1 MSDVDVDVVAPPVPV
16 PAEAEAERTGQ
27 GSSGFTVAL
36 ENFQGP
42 FDVLLSL
49 IAKHE
54 MDITQVSL
62 SVVTDEFIQY
72 VGALQRSA
80 SPQALDEASEFLVV
94 AATLLDLKVARLL
107 PRGEVEDE
115 YDVELLEAR
124 DLLFARLL
132 QYKAFKEVAGRLNV
146 RLAAES
152 VRIPRQVD
160 LDPAVTTALPPLV
173 WTLTPDQLAHLAVAA
188 LDPERH
194 VPQEVDVAHLHG
206 AQVRV
211 ADEAEILAEALRD
224 GAEHTFD
231 SLIADAESTLV
242 VVVRF
247 LALLEMYRDRV
258 VRLHQ
263 DEVLGPLLVRWD
275 GARDWSA
282 EALSSEYTGAEPDQV
297 TAAAPGGHE
306 GAAPQAPVGTDD
318 ENLGD

>member
-1 MSDVDVDVVAPPVPV
+1 M
-16 PAEAEAERTGQ
+16 
-27 GSSGFTVAL
+27 AL

-62 SVVTDEFIQY
+62 SVVTDEFIRY
-72 VGALQRSA
+72 VRALQDSA
-80 SPQALDEASEFLVV
+80 SAEALDETSEFLVV
-94 AATLLDLKVARLL
+94 AATLLDLKAARLL

-132 QYKAFKEVAGRLNV
+132 QYKAFKEVAGQLNA
-146 RLAAES
+146 RFAAES
-152 VRIPRQVD
+152 VRFPRQVD
-160 LDPAVTTALPPLV
+160 LDPAVTTALPPLT
-173 WTLTPDQLAHLAVAA
+173 WTLTPEQLAQLAVAA

-194 VPQEVDVAHLHG
+194 VPEAVDVAHLHG

-211 ADEAEILAEALRD
+211 ADEAETLAAALRD
-224 GAEHTFD
+224 GADHPFRE
-231 SLIADAESTLV
+231 LVADAGSTLV

-263 DEVLGPLLVRWD
+263 DEVLGTLLVTWD
-275 GARDWSA
+275 GPPHWTA
-282 EALSSEYTGAEPDQV
+282 ESLSSEYTGGETVGDE
-297 TAAAPGGHE
+297 AASSASGE
-306 GAAPQAPVGTDD
+306 G

>member
-1 MSDVDVDVVAPPVPV
+1 MSGVVAV
-16 PAEAEAERTGQ
+16 PAEAPGESHG
-27 GSSGFTVAL
+27 GFTVAL

-54 MDITQVSL
+54 LDITQVSL

-72 VGALQRSA
+72 VRALQEDA
-80 SPQALDEASEFLVV
+80 SPKALDEASEFLVV
-94 AATLLDLKVARLL
+94 AATLLDLKAARLL

-132 QYKAFKEVAGRLNV
+132 QYKAFKEVAGQLNV
-146 RLAAES
+146 RFAAES
-152 VRIPRQVD
+152 VRIARQVD
-160 LDPAVTTALPPLV
+160 LDPAITTALPPLT
-173 WTLTPDQLAHLAVAA
+173 WTLTPEQLAHLAVTA

-211 ADEAEILAEALRD
+211 ADEAEVLAGILQD
-224 GAEHTFD
+224 GADHAFRE
-231 SLIADAESTLV
+231 LIADAESTLV

-263 DEVLGPLLVRWD
+263 EEVLGTLLVRWD
-275 GARDWSA
+275 GPRQWSA
-282 EALSSEYTGAEPDQV
+282 DSLSSEYTGAEPETPASGD
-297 TAAAPGGHE
+297 G
-306 GAAPQAPVGTDD
+306 
-318 ENLGD
+318 ENLGE

>member
-1 MSDVDVDVVAPPVPV
+1 VSGGVVV
-16 PAEAEAERTGQ
+16 PAEAPTGSE
-27 GSSGFTVAL
+27 GGFTVAL

-54 MDITQVSL
+54 LDITQVSL

-72 VGALQRSA
+72 VRALQEDA
-80 SPQALDEASEFLVV
+80 SPKALDEASEFLVV
-94 AATLLDLKVARLL
+94 AATLLDLKAARLL

-132 QYKAFKEVAGRLNV
+132 QYKAFKEVAGQLNV
-146 RLAAES
+146 RFAAES
-152 VRIPRQVD
+152 VRIARQVD
-160 LDPAVTTALPPLV
+160 LDPAITTALPPLT
-173 WTLTPDQLAHLAVAA
+173 WTLTPDQLAHLAVTA

-211 ADEAEILAEALRD
+211 ADEAEVLAGILQD
-224 GAEHTFD
+224 GADHAFRE
-231 SLIADAESTLV
+231 LIADAESTLV

-263 DEVLGPLLVRWD
+263 EEVLGTLLVRWD
-275 GARDWSA
+275 GPRQWSA
-282 EALSSEYTGAEPDQV
+282 DSLSSEYTGAEPE
-297 TAAAPGGHE
+297 TAASEDG
-306 GAAPQAPVGTDD
+306 
-318 ENLGD
+318 ENLGE

>member
-1 MSDVDVDVVAPPVPV
+1 MSGVVAV
-16 PAEAEAERTGQ
+16 PAEAPGESHG
-27 GSSGFTVAL
+27 GFTVAL

-54 MDITQVSL
+54 LDITQVSL

-72 VGALQRSA
+72 VRALQEDA
-80 SPQALDEASEFLVV
+80 SPKALDEASEFLVV
-94 AATLLDLKVARLL
+94 AATLLDLKAARLL

-146 RLAAES
+146 RFAAES
-152 VRIPRQVD
+152 VRIARQVD
-160 LDPAVTTALPPLV
+160 LDPAITTALPPLT
-173 WTLTPDQLAHLAVAA
+173 WTLTPEQLAHLAVTA

-194 VPQEVDVAHLHG
+194 VPEEVDVAHLHG

-211 ADEAEILAEALRD
+211 ADEAEVLADILRD
-224 GAEHTFD
+224 GEDHTFH
-231 SLIADAESTLV
+231 SLVADAESTLV

-263 DEVLGPLLVRWD
+263 KDVLGALLVRWD
-275 GARDWSA
+275 GPEQWSA
-282 EALSSEYTGAEPDQV
+282 ASLSSEYTGAEPE
-297 TAAAPGGHE
+297 TAPSADG
-306 GAAPQAPVGTDD
+306 
-318 ENLGD
+318 ENLGE

>member
-1 MSDVDVDVVAPPVPV
+1 MSGVVAV
-16 PAEAEAERTGQ
+16 PAEAPGESHG
-27 GSSGFTVAL
+27 GFTVAL

-54 MDITQVSL
+54 LDITQVSL
-62 SVVTDEFIQY
+62 SMVTDEFIQY
-72 VGALQRSA
+72 VRALQEDA
-80 SPQALDEASEFLVV
+80 SPKALDETSEFLVV
-94 AATLLDLKVARLL
+94 AATLLDLKAARLL

-146 RLAAES
+146 RFAAES
-152 VRIPRQVD
+152 VRIARQVD
-160 LDPAVTTALPPLV
+160 LDPAITTALPPLT
-173 WTLTPDQLAHLAVAA
+173 WTLTPEQLAQLAVTA

-194 VPQEVDVAHLHG
+194 VPEEVDVAHLHG

-211 ADEAEILAEALRD
+211 ADEAEVLADILRD
-224 GAEHTFD
+224 GEDHTFH
-231 SLIADAESTLV
+231 SLVADAESPLV

-263 DEVLGPLLVRWD
+263 EDVLGALLVRWD
-275 GARDWSA
+275 GPEQWSA
-282 EALSSEYTGAEPDQV
+282 ASLSSEYTGAEPE
-297 TAAAPGGHE
+297 TAPSADG
-306 GAAPQAPVGTDD
+306 
-318 ENLGD
+318 ENLGE

>member
-1 MSDVDVDVVAPPVPV
+1 MSDVAELAAAPGTS
-16 PAEAEAERTGQ
+16 TGD
-27 GSSGFTVAL
+27 GGGAGGGFTVAL

-72 VGALQRSA
+72 VGALQETA
-80 SPQALDEASEFLVV
+80 SPKALDEASEFLVV
-94 AATLLDLKVARLL
+94 AATLLDLKAARLL

-132 QYKAFKEVAGRLNV
+132 QYKAFKEVAGQLNV
-146 RLAAES
+146 RFAAES

-160 LDPAVTTALPPLV
+160 LDPAVTTALPPLT
-173 WTLTPDQLAHLAVAA
+173 WTLTPEQLAHLAVTA

-194 VPQEVDVAHLHG
+194 VPAEVDVAHLHG

-211 ADEAEILAEALRD
+211 ADEAESLAVALRD
-224 GAEHTFD
+224 GADHAFS

-242 VVVRF
+242 IVVRF

-263 DEVLGPLLVRWD
+263 EEVLGTLLVTWD
-275 GARDWSA
+275 GPSDWTA
-282 EALSSEYTGAEPDQV
+282 ESLSSEYTGAEPDAGGSD
-297 TAAAPGGHE
+297 TADTVFSGDEPT
-306 GAAPQAPVGTDD
+306 GAQ
-318 ENLGD
+318 NLGE

>member
-1 MSDVDVDVVAPPVPV
+1 MSGVVAV
-16 PAEAEAERTGQ
+16 PAEAPGESHG
-27 GSSGFTVAL
+27 GFTVAL

-54 MDITQVSL
+54 LDITQVSL

-72 VGALQRSA
+72 VRALQEDA
-80 SPQALDEASEFLVV
+80 SPKALDEASEFLVV
-94 AATLLDLKVARLL
+94 AATLLDLKAARLL

-132 QYKAFKEVAGRLNV
+132 QYKAFKEVAGQLNV
-146 RLAAES
+146 RFAAES
-152 VRIPRQVD
+152 VRIARQVD
-160 LDPAVTTALPPLV
+160 LDPAITTALPPLT
-173 WTLTPDQLAHLAVAA
+173 WTLTPEQLAHLAVTAV
-188 LDPERH
+188 DPERH
-194 VPQEVDVAHLHG
+194 VPEEVDVAHLHG

-211 ADEAEILAEALRD
+211 ADEAEVLADILRD
-224 GAEHTFD
+224 GEDHTFH
-231 SLIADAESTLV
+231 SLVADAESTLV

-263 DEVLGPLLVRWD
+263 EDVLGALL
-275 GARDWSA
+275 
-282 EALSSEYTGAEPDQV
+282 LSLI
-297 TAAAPGGHE
+297 HI
-306 GAAPQAPVGTDD
+306 
-318 ENLGD
+318 

>member
-1 MSDVDVDVVAPPVPV
+1 MSGVVAV
-16 PAEAEAERTGQ
+16 PAEAPGESHG
-27 GSSGFTVAL
+27 GFTVAL

-54 MDITQVSL
+54 LDITQVSL
-62 SVVTDEFIQY
+62 SMVTDEFIQY
-72 VGALQRSA
+72 VRALQEDA
-80 SPQALDEASEFLVV
+80 SPKALDEATEFLVV
-94 AATLLDLKVARLL
+94 AATLLDLKAARLL

-146 RLAAES
+146 RFAAES
-152 VRIPRQVD
+152 VRIARQVD
-160 LDPAVTTALPPLV
+160 LDPAITTALPPLT
-173 WTLTPDQLAHLAVAA
+173 WTLTPEQLAHLAVTA

-194 VPQEVDVAHLHG
+194 VPEEVDVAHLHG

-211 ADEAEILAEALRD
+211 ADEAEVLADILRD
-224 GAEHTFD
+224 GEDHTFH
-231 SLIADAESTLV
+231 SLVADAESPLV

-263 DEVLGPLLVRWD
+263 EDVLGALLVRWD
-275 GARDWSA
+275 GPEQWSA
-282 EALSSEYTGAEPDQV
+282 ASLSSEYTGAEPE
-297 TAAAPGGHE
+297 TAPSADG
-306 GAAPQAPVGTDD
+306 
-318 ENLGD
+318 ENLGE

>member
-1 MSDVDVDVVAPPVPV
+1 MSGGVVV
-16 PAEAEAERTGQ
+16 PAEAPTGSE
-27 GSSGFTVAL
+27 GGFTVAL

-54 MDITQVSL
+54 LDITQVSL

-72 VGALQRSA
+72 VRALQEDA
-80 SPQALDEASEFLVV
+80 SPKALDEASEFLVV
-94 AATLLDLKVARLL
+94 AATLLDLKAARLL

-132 QYKAFKEVAGRLNV
+132 QYKAFKEVAGQLNV
-146 RLAAES
+146 RFAAES
-152 VRIPRQVD
+152 VRIARQVD
-160 LDPAVTTALPPLV
+160 LDPAITTALPPLT
-173 WTLTPDQLAHLAVAA
+173 WTLTPDQLAHLAVTA

-211 ADEAEILAEALRD
+211 ADEAEVLAGILQD
-224 GAEHTFD
+224 GADHAFRE
-231 SLIADAESTLV
+231 LIADAESTLV

-263 DEVLGPLLVRWD
+263 EEVLGTLLVRWD
-275 GARDWSA
+275 GPRQWSA
-282 EALSSEYTGAEPDQV
+282 DSLSSEYTGAEPE
-297 TAAAPGGHE
+297 TAASEDG
-306 GAAPQAPVGTDD
+306 
-318 ENLGD
+318 ENLGE

>member
-1 MSDVDVDVVAPPVPV
+1 MSTSTELATA
-16 PAEAEAERTGQ
+16 AETEKD
-27 GSSGFTVAL
+27 SGFTVAL

-72 VGALQRSA
+72 VRALQDSA
-80 SPQALDEASEFLVV
+80 SPKALDEASEFLVV
-94 AATLLDLKVARLL
+94 AATLLDLKAARLL

-132 QYKAFKEVAGRLNV
+132 QYKAFKEVAGQLNV
-146 RLAAES
+146 RFAAES

-160 LDPAVTTALPPLV
+160 LDPAVTTALPPLT
-173 WTLTPDQLAHLAVAA
+173 WTLTPDQLAQLAVAA

-194 VPQEVDVAHLHG
+194 VPDEVDVAHLHG

-211 ADEAEILAEALRD
+211 ADEAEVLAEALRD
-224 GAEHTFD
+224 GADHTFH

-242 VVVRF
+242 IVVRF

-263 DEVLGPLLVRWD
+263 EETLGPLLVRWD
-275 GARDWSA
+275 GPAEWTA
-282 EALSSEYTGAEPDQV
+282 EALSSEYTGARTTGAQTAGEETAGEPAASSAS
-297 TAAAPGGHE
+297 TA
-306 GAAPQAPVGTDD
+306 D

>member
-1 MSDVDVDVVAPPVPV
+1 MSGVVAV
-16 PAEAEAERTGQ
+16 PAEAPGESHG
-27 GSSGFTVAL
+27 GFTVAL

-54 MDITQVSL
+54 LDITQVSL

-72 VGALQRSA
+72 VRALQEDA
-80 SPQALDEASEFLVV
+80 SPKALDEASEFLVV
-94 AATLLDLKVARLL
+94 AATLLDLKARLL

-132 QYKAFKEVAGRLNV
+132 QYKAFKEVAGQLNV
-146 RLAAES
+146 RFAAES
-152 VRIPRQVD
+152 VRIARQVD
-160 LDPAVTTALPPLV
+160 LDPAITTALPPLT
-173 WTLTPDQLAHLAVAA
+173 WTLTPEQLAHLAVTA

-194 VPQEVDVAHLHG
+194 VPEEVDVAHLHG

-211 ADEAEILAEALRD
+211 ADEAEVLADILRD
-224 GAEHTFD
+224 GEDHTFH
-231 SLIADAESTLV
+231 SLVADAESTLV

-263 DEVLGPLLVRWD
+263 EDVLGALLVRWD
-275 GARDWSA
+275 GPEQWSA
-282 EALSSEYTGAEPDQV
+282 ASLSSEYTGAEPE
-297 TAAAPGGHE
+297 TAPSADG
-306 GAAPQAPVGTDD
+306 
-318 ENLGD
+318 ENLGE

>member
-1 MSDVDVDVVAPPVPV
+1 MSGVVAV
-16 PAEAEAERTGQ
+16 PAEAPGESHG
-27 GSSGFTVAL
+27 GFTVAL

-54 MDITQVSL
+54 LDITQVSL
-62 SVVTDEFIQY
+62 SMVTDEFIQY
-72 VGALQRSA
+72 VRALQEDA
-80 SPQALDEASEFLVV
+80 SPKALDEASEFLVV
-94 AATLLDLKVARLL
+94 AATLLDLKAARLL

-146 RLAAES
+146 RFAAES
-152 VRIPRQVD
+152 VRTARQVD
-160 LDPAVTTALPPLV
+160 LDPAITTALPPLT
-173 WTLTPDQLAHLAVAA
+173 WTLTPEQLAHLAVTA

-194 VPQEVDVAHLHG
+194 VPEEVDVAHLHG

-211 ADEAEILAEALRD
+211 ADEAEVLADILRD
-224 GAEHTFD
+224 GEDHTFH
-231 SLIADAESTLV
+231 SLVADAESTLV

-263 DEVLGPLLVRWD
+263 EDVLGALLVRWD
-275 GARDWSA
+275 GPEQWSA
-282 EALSSEYTGAEPDQV
+282 ASLSSEYTGAEPE
-297 TAAAPGGHE
+297 TAPSADG
-306 GAAPQAPVGTDD
+306 
-318 ENLGD
+318 ENLGE

>member
-1 MSDVDVDVVAPPVPV
+1 MSGVVAV
-16 PAEAEAERTGQ
+16 PAEAPGESHG
-27 GSSGFTVAL
+27 GFTVAL

-54 MDITQVSL
+54 LDITQVSL

-72 VGALQRSA
+72 VRALQEDA
-80 SPQALDEASEFLVV
+80 SPKALDEASEFLVV
-94 AATLLDLKVARLL
+94 AATLLDLKAARLL

-132 QYKAFKEVAGRLNV
+132 QYTAFKEVAGRLNV
-146 RLAAES
+146 RFAAES
-152 VRIPRQVD
+152 VRIARQVD
-160 LDPAVTTALPPLV
+160 LDPAITTALPPLT
-173 WTLTPDQLAHLAVAA
+173 WTLTPEQLAHLAVTA

-194 VPQEVDVAHLHG
+194 VPEEVDVAHLHG

-211 ADEAEILAEALRD
+211 ADEAEVLADILRD
-224 GAEHTFD
+224 GEDHTFH
-231 SLIADAESTLV
+231 SLVADAESTLV

-263 DEVLGPLLVRWD
+263 EDVLGALLVRWD
-275 GARDWSA
+275 GPEQWSA
-282 EALSSEYTGAEPDQV
+282 ASLSSEYTGAEPE
-297 TAAAPGGHE
+297 TAPSADG
-306 GAAPQAPVGTDD
+306 
-318 ENLGD
+318 ENLGE

>member
-1 MSDVDVDVVAPPVPV
+1 M
-16 PAEAEAERTGQ
+16 
-27 GSSGFTVAL
+27 AL

-54 MDITQVSL
+54 LDITQVSL

-72 VGALQRSA
+72 VRALQEDA
-80 SPQALDEASEFLVV
+80 SPKALDEASEFLVV
-94 AATLLDLKVARLL
+94 AATLLDLKAARLL

-146 RLAAES
+146 RFAAES
-152 VRIPRQVD
+152 VRIARQVD
-160 LDPAVTTALPPLV
+160 LDPAITTALPPLT
-173 WTLTPDQLAHLAVAA
+173 WTLTPEQLAHLAVTA

-194 VPQEVDVAHLHG
+194 VPEEVDVAHLHG

-211 ADEAEILAEALRD
+211 ADEAEVLADILRD
-224 GAEHTFD
+224 GEDHTFH
-231 SLIADAESTLV
+231 SLVADAESTLV

-263 DEVLGPLLVRWD
+263 EDVLGALLVRWD
-275 GARDWSA
+275 GPEQWSA
-282 EALSSEYTGAEPDQV
+282 ASLSSEYTGAEPE
-297 TAAAPGGHE
+297 TAPSADG
-306 GAAPQAPVGTDD
+306 
-318 ENLGD
+318 ENLGE

>member
-1 MSDVDVDVVAPPVPV
+1 MSGVVAV
-16 PAEAEAERTGQ
+16 PAEAPGESHG
-27 GSSGFTVAL
+27 GFTVAL

-54 MDITQVSL
+54 LDITQVSL
-62 SVVTDEFIQY
+62 TVVTDEFIQY
-72 VGALQRSA
+72 VRALQEDA
-80 SPQALDEASEFLVV
+80 SPKALDEASEFLVV
-94 AATLLDLKVARLL
+94 AATLLDLKAARLL

-146 RLAAES
+146 RFAAES
-152 VRIPRQVD
+152 VRIARQVD
-160 LDPAVTTALPPLV
+160 LDPAITTALPPLT
-173 WTLTPDQLAHLAVAA
+173 WTLTPEQLAQLAVTA

-194 VPQEVDVAHLHG
+194 VPEEVDVAHLHG

-211 ADEAEILAEALRD
+211 ADEAEVLADILRD
-224 GAEHTFD
+224 GEDHTFH
-231 SLIADAESTLV
+231 SLVADAESTLV

-263 DEVLGPLLVRWD
+263 EDVLGALLVRWD
-275 GARDWSA
+275 GPEQWSA
-282 EALSSEYTGAEPDQV
+282 ASLSSEYTGAEPE
-297 TAAAPGGHE
+297 TAPSAGG
-306 GAAPQAPVGTDD
+306 
-318 ENLGD
+318 ENLGE

>member
-1 MSDVDVDVVAPPVPV
+1 MSGVVAV
-16 PAEAEAERTGQ
+16 PAEAPGESHG
-27 GSSGFTVAL
+27 GFTVAL

-54 MDITQVSL
+54 LDITQVSL

-72 VGALQRSA
+72 VRALQEDA
-80 SPQALDEASEFLVV
+80 SPKALDEASEFLVV
-94 AATLLDLKVARLL
+94 AATLLDLKAARLL

-146 RLAAES
+146 RFAAES
-152 VRIPRQVD
+152 VRIARQVD
-160 LDPAVTTALPPLV
+160 LDPAITTALPPLT
-173 WTLTPDQLAHLAVAA
+173 WTLTPEQLAQLAVTA

-194 VPQEVDVAHLHG
+194 VPEEVDVAHLHG

-211 ADEAEILAEALRD
+211 ADEAEVLADILRD
-224 GAEHTFD
+224 GEDHTFH
-231 SLIADAESTLV
+231 SLVADAESTLV

-263 DEVLGPLLVRWD
+263 EDVLGALLVRWD
-275 GARDWSA
+275 GPEQWSA
-282 EALSSEYTGAEPDQV
+282 ASLSSEYTGAEPE
-297 TAAAPGGHE
+297 TAPSADG
-306 GAAPQAPVGTDD
+306 
-318 ENLGD
+318 ENLGE

>member
-1 MSDVDVDVVAPPVPV
+1 MSGVVAV
-16 PAEAEAERTGQ
+16 PAEAPTGSE
-27 GSSGFTVAL
+27 GGFTVAL

-54 MDITQVSL
+54 LDITQVSL

-72 VGALQRSA
+72 VRALQEDA
-80 SPQALDEASEFLVV
+80 SSKALDEASEFLVV
-94 AATLLDLKVARLL
+94 AATLLDLKAARLL

-132 QYKAFKEVAGRLNV
+132 QYKAFKEVAGQLNV
-146 RLAAES
+146 RFAAES
-152 VRIPRQVD
+152 VRIARQVD
-160 LDPAVTTALPPLV
+160 LDPAITTALPPLT
-173 WTLTPDQLAHLAVAA
+173 WTLTPGQLAHLAVTA

-211 ADEAEILAEALRD
+211 ADEAEVLAGILQD
-224 GAEHTFD
+224 GADHAFRE
-231 SLIADAESTLV
+231 LIADAESTLV

-263 DEVLGPLLVRWD
+263 EEVLGTLLVRWD
-275 GARDWSA
+275 GPRQWSA
-282 EALSSEYTGAEPDQV
+282 DSLSSEYTGAEPE
-297 TAAAPGGHE
+297 TAASEDG
-306 GAAPQAPVGTDD
+306 
-318 ENLGD
+318 ENLGE

>member
-1 MSDVDVDVVAPPVPV
+1 MSGVVAV
-16 PAEAEAERTGQ
+16 PAEAPGESHG
-27 GSSGFTVAL
+27 GFTVAL

-54 MDITQVSL
+54 LDITQVSL

-72 VGALQRSA
+72 VRALQEDA
-80 SPQALDEASEFLVV
+80 SPKALDEASEFLVV
-94 AATLLDLKVARLL
+94 AATLLDLKAARLL

-146 RLAAES
+146 RFAAES
-152 VRIPRQVD
+152 VRIARQVD
-160 LDPAVTTALPPLV
+160 LDPAITTALPPLT
-173 WTLTPDQLAHLAVAA
+173 WTLTPEQLAHLAVTA

-194 VPQEVDVAHLHG
+194 VPEEVDVAHLHG

-211 ADEAEILAEALRD
+211 ADEAEVLADILRD
-224 GAEHTFD
+224 GEDHTFH
-231 SLIADAESTLV
+231 SLVADAESTLV

-263 DEVLGPLLVRWD
+263 EDVLGALLVRWD
-275 GARDWSA
+275 GPEQWSA
-282 EALSSEYTGAEPDQV
+282 ASLSSEYTGAEPE
-297 TAAAPGGHE
+297 TAPSADG
-306 GAAPQAPVGTDD
+306 
-318 ENLGD
+318 ENLGE

>member
-1 MSDVDVDVVAPPVPV
+1 MSDVVAPP
-16 PAEAEAERTGQ
+16 AAAEAERAGQ

-173 WTLTPDQLAHLAVAA
+173 WTLTPEQLAHLAVAA

-224 GAEHTFD
+224 GAEHTFH

>member
-1 MSDVDVDVVAPPVPV
+1 MSDVVELAAAP
-16 PAEAEAERTGQ
+16 ETGTAPRS
-27 GSSGFTVAL
+27 GAGGGFTVAL

-72 VGALQRSA
+72 VRALQESA
-80 SPQALDEASEFLVV
+80 SPKALDEASEFLVV
-94 AATLLDLKVARLL
+94 AATLLDLKAARLL

-132 QYKAFKEVAGRLNV
+132 QYKAFKEVAGQLNV
-146 RLAAES
+146 RFAAES
-152 VRIPRQVD
+152 VQIARQVD
-160 LDPAVTTALPPLV
+160 LDPAITTALPPLT
-173 WTLTPDQLAHLAVAA
+173 WTLTPEQLARLAVTA

-194 VPQEVDVAHLHG
+194 VPAEVDVAHLHG

-211 ADEAEILAEALRD
+211 ADEAEVLADILRD
-224 GAEHTFD
+224 GEDHTFH
-231 SLIADAESTLV
+231 SLVADAESTLV

-263 DEVLGPLLVRWD
+263 EDVLGALLARWD
-275 GARDWSA
+275 GPEQWSA
-282 EALSSEYTGAEPDQV
+282 ASLSSEYTGAEPE
-297 TAAAPGGHE
+297 TAPSADG
-306 GAAPQAPVGTDD
+306 
-318 ENLGD
+318 ENLGE

>member
-1 MSDVDVDVVAPPVPV
+1 MSDVVAPPVPV
-16 PAEAEAERTGQ
+16 PSEAERTGQ

-107 PRGEVEDE
+107 PRGEVADE

-173 WTLTPDQLAHLAVAA
+173 WTLTPEQLAHLAVAA

-224 GAEHTFD
+224 GAEHTFH

-247 LALLEMYRDRV
+247 LALLDMYRDRV

-275 GARDWSA
+275 GPQDWSA
-282 EALSSEYTGAEPDQV
+282 EALSSEYSGAEPDEV
-297 TAAAPGGHE
+297 TAAAAGGHE
-306 GAAPQAPVGTDD
+306 GAVPRAPVGTES

>member
-1 MSDVDVDVVAPPVPV
+1 MSDVVAPP
-16 PAEAEAERTGQ
+16 AEAERTGQ

-72 VGALQRSA
+72 VGALQRTA

-231 SLIADAESTLV
+231 SLIAAAESTLV

-258 VRLHQ
+258 VRLYQ

-275 GARDWSA
+275 GPQDWSA
-282 EALSSEYTGAEPDQV
+282 EALSSEYTGAEPDEV
-297 TAAAPGGHE
+297 AAAAPRGHE
-306 GAAPQAPVGTDD
+306 GAAPQAAVGTDD